1 MKPSHWSP
9 AAVRDLDQAAGWYAD
24 QGGEVLEI
32 GFIDAVESVVKLIEA
47 HPGAGSALH
56 AGLLPSLPAP
66 LRFHPVR
73 RFTGYLI
80 YYVELPAH
88 VSIVRIWNASR
99 GMEALFED
107 EKLNPDIG
115 SSHPG
120 Y

>member
-1 MKPSHWSP
+1 M
-9 AAVRDLDQAAGWYAD
+9 
-24 QGGEVLEI
+24 LEI

-73 RFTGYLI
+73 RFNGYLI

-99 GMEALFED
+99 GMEGNQDMPTYLFF
-107 EKLNPDIG
+107 LL
-115 SSHPG
+115 SSFAECG
-120 Y
+120 

>member
-1 MKPSHWSP
+1 MKPLHWSP
-9 AAVRDLDQAAGWYAD
+9 AAVRDLDQAASWYGD
-24 QGGEVLEI
+24 QGGEALEI

-56 AGLLPSLPAP
+56 ADLLPSLSAP

-73 RFTGYLI
+73 RFDGYLV

-88 VSIVRIWNASR
+88 ISIVRIWNAAR
-99 GMEALFED
+99 GMGAFFED
-107 EKLNPDIG
+107 DEPTPDIG
-115 SSHPG
+115 SQYSG

>member
-1 MKPSHWSP
+1 M
-9 AAVRDLDQAAGWYAD
+9 
-24 QGGEVLEI
+24 LEI

-47 HPGAGSALH
+47 HPGVGSALH
-56 AGLLPSLPAP
+56 AGLLSSLPAP

-73 RFTGYLI
+73 RFDGYLV
-80 YYVELPAH
+80 YYVELPVH

-107 EKLNPDIG
+107 EEPNSDSG
-115 SSHPG
+115 SPHQG

>member
-9 AAVRDLDQAAGWYAD
+9 AAVRDLDEAAAWYAG
-24 QGGEVLEI
+24 QGGQVLEI

-56 AGLLPSLPAP
+56 ADLLPSLAAP
-66 LRFHPVR
+66 LCFHPVR
-73 RFTGYLI
+73 RFDGYLI

-88 VSIVRIWNASR
+88 ISIVRVWNASR

-107 EKLNPDIG
+107 EGLNSDIG